1 MRRVGAGIAA
11 VAVLTGATGV
21 AGCGDADEGGQGL
34 SIADIQAAFDDDEP
48 GTVTG
53 EKATLTGQ
61 VDELL
66 SPSAFVIADE
76 AEPLLVVAKDKRL
89 PDEGDQVRV
98 SGTVREFDFA
108 EVKKRLGVDMAKSI
122 FREHVGEPYL
132 WAEKVKADIAE

>member
-1 MRRVGAGIAA
+1 MRRVGAAFAA
-11 VAVLTGATGV
+11 VAVLAGVTGV
-21 AGCGDADEGGQGL
+21 AGCGDADEGAQGL
-34 SIADIQAAFDDDEP
+34 SIADIQAAFDNGEP
-48 GTVTG
+48 GKVTG

-98 SGTVREFDFA
+98 SGTVHEFDFA
-108 EVKKRLGVDMAKSI
+108 QVKERLGVDMAKTV
-122 FREHVGEPYL
+122 FREHTGEPYL
-132 WAEKVKADIAE
+132 WAEKIKADIAE